1 MTIHIRD
8 PVYFQRQ
15 QAEAHLKKDQPHAFM
30 KINGGIG
37 HSFGEP
43 VHENITLAALLA
55 ANVIPAEIDSNVTY
69 DSVIGGLSINVG
81 KPDVWEFLRGVIWN
95 DDPACALFNDQ
106 ADNNGSF
113 GFGADWGLQYGE
125 ALGPGNIIHRSH
137 YGDLQFLHA
146 MGAHVGEDP
155 AVTKGKLMRWLET
168 MYRLSVGDE
177 VSAGDAINKRL
188 GEFFDDNTTPRGSE
202 TLRSLIMGT
211 TPSYRNVKIDRRA
224 LGICMHIIQDSYAL
238 GHTRRKLLN
247 PLSDMEETTLKRTI
261 WEKLKGETDESKCL
275 DSRRSVSML
284 TPFSKRSRSSHALP
298 LRSERSITSTATQ
311 VRTRDTG
318 CTTKFTTPRSSRLS
332 LARLMR

>member
-1 MTIHIRD
+1 
-8 PVYFQRQ
+8 
-15 QAEAHLKKDQPHAFM
+15 M

-37 HSFGEP
+37 HAIGEP

-55 ANVIPAEIDSNVTY
+55 ANVAPAEIDSNVTY
-69 DSVIGGLSINVG
+69 DSVIGGLAINVG

-113 GFGADWGLQYGE
+113 GLGADWGLQYGD

-155 AVTKGKLMRWLET
+155 AVTKGKLMHWLET

-177 VSAGDAINKRL
+177 VSADDAINKRL
-188 GEFFDDNTTPRGSE
+188 GEFFDEGTTPKGSE

-211 TPSYRNVKIDRRA
+211 TPSYRNAKIDRRA

-247 PLSDMEETTLKRTI
+247 PLSDMEETTLKRSL
-261 WEKLKGETDESKCL
+261 WEKLRGETDDSKCL
-275 DSRRSVSML
+275 DSRRSSSML
-284 TPFSKRSRSSHALP
+284 ISPSGQNLSTHSSF
-298 LRSERSITSTATQ
+298 
-311 VRTRDTG
+311 VRED
-318 CTTKFTTPRSSRLS
+318 L
-332 LARLMR
+332 

>member
-55 ANVIPAEIDSNVTY
+55 ANAIPAEIDSNVTY

-177 VSAGDAINKRL
+177 LSASDAINKRL
-188 GEFFDDNTTPRGSE
+188 GEFFNDNTTPRGSE

-224 LGICMHIIQDSYAL
+224 LGICMHIVQDSYAL

-247 PLSDMEETTLKRTI
+247 PLSDMEETTLKRSF
-261 WEKLKGETDESKCL
+261 WEKFTGKTDDSKCL
-275 DSRRSVSML
+275 NSRRSVMML
-284 TPFSKRSRSSHALP
+284 TPLSGQDLP
-298 LRSERSITSTATQ
+298 TH
-311 VRTRDTG
+311 
-318 CTTKFTTPRSSRLS
+318 SRLVRKGS
-332 LARLMR
+332 